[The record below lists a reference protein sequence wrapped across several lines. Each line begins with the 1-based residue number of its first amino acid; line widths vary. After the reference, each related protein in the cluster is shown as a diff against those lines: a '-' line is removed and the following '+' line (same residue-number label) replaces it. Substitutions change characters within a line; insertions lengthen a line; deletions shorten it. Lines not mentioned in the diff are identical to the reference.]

1 MVVTRPP
8 SIVWVVTGRHD
19 ARERLI
25 AAAERLLTRSG
36 PGSVSMDAV
45 AAAAGAGKM
54 SAYRHFASKEDL
66 VAAALERHNPRH
78 VRWLVGVRQPAEP
91 GRAAVADPA
100 SPDLALA
107 DPAPAD
113 LALADPALLADTAHA
128 GPAPADMAHPDP
140 AAADPVAS
148 ILSAFDRLESAAGS
162 EPFRGC
168 PFVDAALAAP
178 GTDHRPGQI
187 AWRHKQQVTRE
198 LAALAGRAGLPEP
211 GELGAAVA
219 LVIDGAAVQAALAP
233 DAASRQQIVRRARRT
248 AEVLL
253 AVAPRRAPAERPG
266 PAGSGERV
274 GPGGQ
279 S

>member
-1 MVVTRPP
+1 
-8 SIVWVVTGRHD
+8 VTGTHD

-25 AAAERLLTRSG
+25 AAAERLLTGPG

-78 VRWLVGVRQPAEP
+78 VRWLIGVSQTAEP
-91 GRAAVADPA
+91 GHDVGAG
-100 SPDLALA
+100 PDR
-107 DPAPAD
+107 AD
-113 LALADPALLADTAHA
+113 LAES
-128 GPAPADMAHPDP
+128 M
-140 AAADPVAS
+140 
-148 ILSAFDRLESAAGS
+148 LSAFDRLESAAGS

-178 GTDHRPGQI
+178 GTDGRPGRI
-187 AWRHKQQVTRE
+187 AWEHKQQVSRE
-198 LAALAGRAGLPEP
+198 LAGLAARAGLPEP
-211 GELGAAVA
+211 GEIGAAMA

-233 DAASRQQIVRRARRT
+233 DAASRQRIVRRARRA
-248 AEVLL
+248 AEILL
-253 AVAPRRAPAERPG
+253 AVAAGRAPEERPG
-266 PAGSGERV
+266 AGERLV
-274 GPGGQ
+274 RPGGR